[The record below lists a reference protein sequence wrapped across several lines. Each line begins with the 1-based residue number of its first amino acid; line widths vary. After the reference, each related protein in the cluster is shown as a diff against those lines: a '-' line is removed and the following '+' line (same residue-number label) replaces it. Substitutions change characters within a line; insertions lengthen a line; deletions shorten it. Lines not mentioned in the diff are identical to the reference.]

1 MDSTPGSDQFAKLQP
16 AFNALPAILKAEKSR
31 QGLTNQQLSDLSG
44 VPLATTGRILAGTVS
59 NPGFFH
65 VAAICNALGLSM
77 DECIGLT
84 PQPQE
89 DHSAVLEKT
98 EQQVDLLRERSR
110 MMEREIVSMRRSYTP
125 IVYGLCGLCIL
136 LAAVLMTY
144 MVLDYRDPTQGLIR
158 PGSTSLVPIL
168 GAAAIV
174 TFSLLLLHTVVSRQI
189 KKSKEES
196 HALH

>member
-1 MDSTPGSDQFAKLQP
+1 MDSTPGSDQFTRLQP
-16 AFNALPAILKAEKSR
+16 AFDALPTILKAEKSR
-31 QGLTNQQLSDLSG
+31 QGLTNQQLSDISG

-77 DECIGLT
+77 DECIGLM

-136 LAAVLMTY
+136 LAAVLMIY

-158 PGSTSLVPIL
+158 PGSTSLIPIL
-168 GAAAIV
+168 GAAAIIA
-174 TFSLLLLHTVVSRQI
+174 FSLLLLHTVVSRQI
-189 KKSKEES
+189 KKSKE
-196 HALH
+196 